1 MERCREALAER
12 GACELPGFLRPEAT
26 DAMAREA
33 AALAPRAHHHTGAA
47 TPYLEIPTPDWPEG
61 HPRRRFHPYSLA
73 AVAYDQI
80 PAASPLR
87 ALYEW
92 DPLMDFF
99 AAALDKPRLHRYADP
114 LGACNVAVMG
124 DGDELEWHFDQTE
137 FVVSIALQDAD
148 EGGDFL
154 YVPRIR
160 SPHEENYEAVARLLR
175 GEIEPQRI
183 PMNPGTLLLF
193 EGEYSIH
200 TVSRCRGATPAWWR
214 CSPTTPSPAP
224 APASCSRRPATGA
237 CCGRPARPLRPE
249 SRRLDP
255 RESVLPPPPAPVVDC
270 AGTALRAEPPQGR
283 REGCR

>member
-1 MERCREALAER
+1 MARSPADLIDAERYPVADPDSPASRALVERCREALAER

-200 TVSRCRGATPAWWR
+200 TVSRCRGATPRLVALLAYDTEPGTCASELLQKAR
-214 CSPTTPSPAP
+214 YGRVLRPPGEAAP
-224 APASCSRRPATGA
+224 A
-237 CCGRPARPLRPE
+237 
-249 SRRLDP
+249 
-255 RESVLPPPPAPVVDC
+255 
-270 AGTALRAEPPQGR
+270 
-283 REGCR
+283 